1 VEAIVTSP
9 LRVAHLTTVDLTL
22 RFLLLDQLRRL
33 KEEGYEVAGISAP
46 GPWVRDLEAA
56 GIRHI
61 PWPHATRSWSPGS
74 DARAFAE
81 LVRILQRER
90 FDILHTHNP
99 KPGILGRVAG
109 RLTGVPCVVNTVHGL
124 YATRGDRPARRIP
137 VLALEWMAARF
148 SDLELYQ
155 SEEDLAWAREIR
167 LVDESKGVLLG
178 NGTDLFKFDPAAVS
192 QKRKSALRRSLGI
205 PEGALVVGTAGR
217 LVAEKGFR
225 EFFAAARDVRAAM
238 PGVAFLVVGGGDP
251 DKADAISSDEV
262 ERAGKDVVFSG
273 WREDVRDLLAIM
285 DVFVLASW
293 REGVPRSAIEAAAMA
308 RPLVLTDIRGCREVG
323 RHGREALLVP
333 PRNPERLA
341 MALIHLLRDRALRE
355 QLGAAARVRALAS
368 FDERKVSDTVV
379 ARYGMLLEMKGLRP
393 QASADQAGNHMRAAR
408 PEDAPALARIHRQ
421 ALPDSFLPTLGD
433 RFLKRLY
440 RALATDPEAV
450 AVVAE
455 DGVGITGF
463 ATGVASVK
471 RFYRRFFLR
480 HGIPAALAAAPRM
493 ARPSVRRR
501 LRETAAHPQRSGRLP
516 DAELLSIAVIPER
529 TSRGVG
535 RALTEATIAGLAK
548 HGATEI
554 KVVVHAENEGANRF
568 YSKVGFR
575 PLGDIAVHDGATS
588 NVWVISCP

>member
-1 VEAIVTSP
+1 MGTIVTSP
-9 LRVAHLTTVDLTL
+9 IRVAHVTTVDLTL
-22 RFLLLDQLRRL
+22 RFLLLGQLARL
-33 KEEGYEVAGISAP
+33 RDEGFEVSGISAP
-46 GPWVRDLEAA
+46 GPWVRDLEAE

-74 DARAFAE
+74 DARALAE
-81 LVRILQRER
+81 LVRILRRER

-99 KPGILGRVAG
+99 KPGVLGRLAG

-124 YATRGDRPARRIP
+124 YATRDDRPALRIP
-137 VLALEWMAARF
+137 VIAFERMAARF

-155 SEEDLAWAREIR
+155 SEEDLAWAREIG

-178 NGTDLFKFDPAAVS
+178 NGTDLSQFDPAAVS
-192 QKRKSALRRSLGI
+192 QKRKAALRRSLGI
-205 PEGALVVGTAGR
+205 PEGSLVVGTAGR
-217 LVAEKGFR
+217 MVAEKGFR
-225 EFFAAARDVRAAM
+225 EFFAAAREVRAAM

-262 ERAGKDVVFSG
+262 ERAGKDVVFAG

-341 MALIHLLRDRALRE
+341 MALIHLLRDGALRA
-355 QLGAAARVRALAS
+355 QLGAAARARATAK
-368 FDERKVSDTVV
+368 FDERKVLDTVV
-379 ARYGMLLEMKGLRP
+379 ARYGALLDLKGLGPKSLEVHPESRV
-393 QASADQAGNHMRAAR
+393 RAAV
-408 PEDAPALARIHRQ
+408 PHDAPALARIHRQ
-421 ALPDSFLPTLGD
+421 ALPNAFLTSLGD
-433 RFLKRLY
+433 RFLRRLY
-440 RALATDPEAV
+440 RALAADPEAV
-450 AVVAE
+450 ALVAE
-455 DGVGITGF
+455 DGAGVVGF
-463 ATGVASVK
+463 ATGVPSVR
-471 RFYRRFFLR
+471 RFYRRFLLR
-480 HGIPAALAAAPRM
+480 HGIPAAVAVAPRL
-493 ARPSVRRR
+493 ARPSVVRK
-501 LRETAAHPQRSGRLP
+501 LRETTAYPQRSEGMP
-516 DAELLSIAVIPER
+516 DAELLSIAVAPGR

-535 RALTEATIAGLAK
+535 RALAQATISALAE

-554 KVVVHAENEGANRF
+554 KVVVGADNEGANRF
-568 YSKVGFR
+568 YSQVGFR